1 MSIVIISF
9 YEMVMYQM
17 IYHYDM
23 VKNNLIIM
31 KPTLKQFYK
40 RTRQVDYNDYTFMS
54 GIKEYQDYC
63 MVLTLCCY
71 HWIADVFTVYNHRK
85 DSDIVV
91 DVANDL
97 LKRSIDYFSIEHQN
111 VVACFNELKVKFTSY
126 KR

>member
-1 MSIVIISF
+1 
-9 YEMVMYQM
+9 MVMYQM

>member
-1 MSIVIISF
+1 
-9 YEMVMYQM
+9 MVMYQM

-111 VVACFNELKVKFTSY
+111 VVACFNVLKVKFTSY